1 MPITQAALDTI
12 RVLYTAPETL
22 SLYGIPYQMRPGQAP
37 RDIGVGWRSD
47 WIWLGSPGWFGSMT
61 VDEIALVKAFLHRV
75 AIDIPQNPHE
85 WTKIR

>member
-1 MPITQAALDTI
+1 MTITSQLLDTI
-12 RVLYTAPETL
+12 RVLYAMPDTL

-37 RDIGVGWRSD
+37 RDIFEKFRHE

-61 VDEIALVKAFLHRV
+61 KAEISLVREFLTTFKN
-75 AIDIPQNPHE
+75 DIPQNPHE